1 VREYLAVIVRLNL
14 VDEVSVNA
22 NFNPN
27 ELFIGLVL
35 LLKEQSVNE
44 YENIVSVPKASGV
57 GVDIVVIS

>member
-1 VREYLAVIVRLNL
+1 MREYLAVIVRLNL